1 MTVALKIVKQDT
13 VYETIQSFITD
24 SSKSIGNY
32 EDMIEVVLEMIK
44 VGHCFLMDRDI
55 LRDAL
60 ETLTFMYE
68 PNDDMNRDRV
78 ILQLIDVDEEDDIED
93 EDVSMDMLKNFGK
106 MMGMPDMTDEELT
119 DAPAE
124 EEPTDVKT
132 DVKTDEPAE
141 EEPTDVK
148 TDVKTD
154 APAEEEPTD
163 VKTVAPAEEEPTD
176 VKTVAPAEEA
186 PVAPTEEEPVDVK
199 TDEPVLD
206 VKTEEPVAPRR
217 R

>member
-24 SSKSIGNY
+24 SSKSISNY

-106 MMGMPDMTDEELT
+106 MMGMPDMTDEEPAV
-119 DAPAE
+119 APAE
-124 EEPTDVKT
+124 EEP
-132 DVKTDEPAE
+132 
-141 EEPTDVK
+141 

-163 VKTVAPAEEEPTD
+163 VKTDAPTEEEPTD
-176 VKTVAPAEEA
+176 VKTEEPTEEEPTDVKTDAPAEEE
-186 PVAPTEEEPVDVK
+186 PVAPTEEEP
-199 TDEPVLD
+199 TD
-206 VKTEEPVAPRR
+206 VKTEEPVLGVKTEEEPVAPAEDDKVKSA
-217 R
+217 

>member
-148 TDVKTD
+148 T
-154 APAEEEPTD
+154 
-163 VKTVAPAEEEPTD
+163 
-176 VKTVAPAEEA
+176 VAPAEEA

-206 VKTEEPVAPRR
+206 VKTEEPVAPAEDDKVKSA
-217 R
+217 

>member
-13 VYETIQSFITD
+13 VYETIQSFITQ
-24 SSKSIGNY
+24 SSKSITNY
-32 EDMIEVVLEMIK
+32 EEMIEVVLEMIK

-132 DVKTDEPAE
+132 
-141 EEPTDVK
+141 
-148 TDVKTD
+148 
-154 APAEEEPTD
+154 
-163 VKTVAPAEEEPTD
+163 
-176 VKTVAPAEEA
+176 VAPAEEA

-206 VKTEEPVAPRR
+206 VKTEEPVAPAEDDKVKSA
-217 R
+217 